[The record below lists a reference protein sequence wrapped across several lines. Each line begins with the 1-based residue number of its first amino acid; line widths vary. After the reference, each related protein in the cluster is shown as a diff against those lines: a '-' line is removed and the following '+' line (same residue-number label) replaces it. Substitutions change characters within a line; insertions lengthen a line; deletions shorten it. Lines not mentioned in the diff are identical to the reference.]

1 MYQVKES
8 GNLKPIKKILA
19 IHLFTSE
26 LPKGIKVSIFTR
38 HLQQFLDK
46 NVQKHSC
53 FCLPQN
59 VERPSVYKKKKN
71 TFKRFI
77 VQLPKN
83 PLKKYFILKIYCQK
97 RSISLPWIFAK
108 KRKARRPR
116 YSFIFPQDWS
126 WRS

>member
-83 PLKKYFILKIYCQK
+83 PLKITYEKVFHLKNIL
-97 RSISLPWIFAK
+97 SK
-108 KRKARRPR
+108 KKHLSAVD
-116 YSFIFPQDWS
+116 FC
-126 WRS
+126 